1 VVSDGCSICGDFLFT
16 LLGGV
21 MKKAAA
27 WKWVSAEDQSG
38 LFLVDSN
45 DYIILSADNYSIEDL
60 DLIKSAPI
68 LKEALSDIVKV
79 LRFYVRHE
87 QKLST
92 DIQNDL
98 LQSACSALAQAEGWE

>member
-1 VVSDGCSICGDFLFT
+1 
-16 LLGGV
+16 
-21 MKKAAA
+21 MKTTAP
-27 WKWVSAEDQSG
+27 WRWVTSTDKEG
-38 LFLVDSN
+38 LYLVDKN
-45 DYIILSADNYSIEDL
+45 DYVLLSVDDFHTNDEM

-68 LKEALSDIVKV
+68 MKEALSDIVKV

-98 LQSACSALAQAEGWE
+98 LQSACTALAASEGWD